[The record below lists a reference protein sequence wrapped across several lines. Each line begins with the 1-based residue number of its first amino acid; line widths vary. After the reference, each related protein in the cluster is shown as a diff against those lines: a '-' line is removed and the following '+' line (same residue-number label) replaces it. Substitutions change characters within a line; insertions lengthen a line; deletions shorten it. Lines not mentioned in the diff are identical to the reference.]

1 MSVALLYAFIFP
13 DGNISM
19 SPFQSSVPAI
29 LTLNSLIYGLRLASF
44 IFLREQTV
52 ESKKKAFKDL
62 DKSDPLK
69 RIPLALGVSLLY
81 AFMTSPALFALREPT
96 LAAGSAL
103 EKVQLYS
110 TGVSVFGMILEAI
123 ADQVSLTHCKIVFS
137 PVVGPVT
144 QHHFCE
150 TYSTSIKRS
159 EARIAKINL

>member
-1 MSVALLYAFIFP
+1 MSMALLYAFIFP
-13 DGNISM
+13 DGNLSV

-29 LTLNSLIYGLRLASF
+29 LALNGLIYGLRLASF

-52 ESKKKAFKDL
+52 DSKKKAFKDL

-69 RIPLALGVSLLY
+69 RIPLAMGVSLLY
-81 AFMTSPALFALREPT
+81 AFMTSPALFALRDTT
-96 LAAGSAL
+96 LAAGSVL

-123 ADQVSLTHCKIVFS
+123 ADQVSQTHCKIVFF

-144 QHHFCE
+144 QYHF
-150 TYSTSIKRS
+150 
-159 EARIAKINL
+159 

>member
-81 AFMTSPALFALREPT
+81 AFMTSPAVFALRDT
-96 LAAGSAL
+96 TIAAGSAL

-123 ADQVSLTHCKIVFS
+123 ADQVS
-137 PVVGPVT
+137 
-144 QHHFCE
+144 
-150 TYSTSIKRS
+150 
-159 EARIAKINL
+159 